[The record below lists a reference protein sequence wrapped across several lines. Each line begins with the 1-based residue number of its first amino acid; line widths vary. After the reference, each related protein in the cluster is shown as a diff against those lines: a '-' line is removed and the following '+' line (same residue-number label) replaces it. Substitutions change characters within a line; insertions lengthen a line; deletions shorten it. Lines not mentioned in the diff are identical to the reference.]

1 MKVTTTLS
9 IAAILVLGACST
21 DPKPSAEVRVT
32 NSDVEK
38 ALKARIA
45 NEPRLASLRIDV
57 DADVDKNELTLK
69 GTVPSEAQ
77 RTQIV
82 EMAKASRPGARVID
96 KIDVKPPEVARS
108 EYTDE
113 MARETR
119 EKARVRGDKVGSSVE
134 DAWIHTK
141 LVAKLIGDS
150 QTPARKINVD
160 VDHNV
165 VTLRGTV
172 ESAVARDEAERVARG
187 TDGVKRVINLL
198 KVVAG

>member
-57 DADVDKNELTLK
+57 DADVDKNEITLK
-69 GTVPSEAQ
+69 GTVPSESQ

-82 EMAKASRPGARVID
+82 EMAKASRPGARVVD

-108 EYTDE
+108 EYTDD

-119 EKARVRGDKVGSSVE
+119 VKAKDRGDRIGNSIE

-141 LVAKLIGDS
+141 VVAKLMGDS

-160 VDHNV
+160 VDNNV
-165 VTLRGTV
+165 VTLRGNV
-172 ESAVARDEAERVARG
+172 ESLVARDEAERIARG

-198 KVVAG
+198 KVTAG